1 MHLVALAFL
10 GGILLVQQMPA
21 LPSLWWSVLLFPLA
35 VVAWRRPFWLTA
47 LFFVAGIVWVSF
59 RAGLILDD
67 NLPTALEGKDLLVEG
82 RIADIPQ
89 QTSFGER
96 FALDVTRA
104 VFEGKPVHLPGHILL
119 NSQDDTFH
127 PRAGESWRLLVRVN
141 RPHGYQNPGGFD
153 YEAHLFRNQWRAKG
167 YVRPDT
173 APQLL
178 DSGTGGYA
186 INRLRQDLG
195 EHIRALLP
203 DNAYAGM
210 VAALANGD
218 SRGVTAEQW
227 RVFRRTG
234 TLHLV
239 AISGLHI
246 TLIGGIVFF
255 IARWLWAL
263 PGITVLRLPA
273 PMFGAIAA
281 LLAASGYAALAGFA
295 VPAQRALI
303 MLAVAMSGILLRR
316 RFAPTQLLAVALLLV
331 LIYDPLA
338 VMAAGLWLSFAAV
351 AVILFAMQGDRQQ
364 TSLWRKWGYLQW
376 AIALGMLPITLAMF
390 QQVSVVAPLAN
401 MLAVPVFDLLA
412 VPLTLTGVVAF
423 SALPDSVAGV
433 FFHAAAWLLQALWQV
448 LEFFARLDFTQWVQP
463 APAPWTLLCA
473 LLGVALLLAPR
484 GWPARWVGVIWLMP
498 VLLVRPPGPGPGEL
512 WFTLLDVGQ
521 GLSAVVRTQTH
532 ALVFDTGPRFGET
545 FDTGGSVVVPY
556 LRAMDVSRIDTMI
569 ISHGDIDHIG
579 GAQSVLAELPVST
592 VLSSVP
598 ERLAQAQ
605 PCRVGQAWQWDGV
618 EFTMLNPEEGVVSG
632 RANNASCVL
641 RVRSRYGSVLLPADI
656 EAKAERRLVDRYGK
670 ELRADILVAPHHGSK
685 TSSTTEF
692 IGAVAPRYVLFP
704 VGYRN
709 RYHHPNRDV
718 AGRYASLDIAA
729 LDSPTSGAVEFRLRE
744 AGMELAPYRAR
755 HKRYWYAD

>member
-1 MHLVALAFL
+1 MHLIALAFL
-10 GGILLVQQMPA
+10 GGILLVQQLPA
-21 LPSLWWSVLLFPLA
+21 LPSLWWSLLLVPLA
-35 VVAWRRPFWLTA
+35 AVAWRRPFWLTA
-47 LFFVAGIVWVSF
+47 FFFVAGILWISF
-59 RAGLILDD
+59 RAGSILDE
-67 NLPTALEGKDLLVEG
+67 NLPPALEGKNLLVEG

-89 QTSFGER
+89 QTGFGER
-96 FALDVTRA
+96 FALDVTHA
-104 VFEGKPVHLPGHILL
+104 VFDGAPVRIPRHILL
-119 NSQDDTFH
+119 NSQDGIFH

-167 YVRPDT
+167 YVRQEAP
-173 APQLL
+173 PQLL

-195 EHIRALLP
+195 ERIRALLP

-218 SRGVTAEQW
+218 SRGVSAEQW

-255 IARWLWAL
+255 FARWLWAL
-263 PGITVLRLPA
+263 PGVTVLRLPA

-281 LLAASGYAALAGFA
+281 LIAASGYAALAGFA

-316 RFAPTQLLAVALLLV
+316 RFPPTQLLAVALWLV

-338 VMAAGLWLSFAAV
+338 VMAAGFWLSFAAV

-376 AIALGMLPITLAMF
+376 AIALGMLPITLVMF

-412 VPLTLTGVVAF
+412 VPLTLTGVAAF
-423 SALPDSVAGV
+423 SVLPDAVAGF

-484 GWPARWVGVIWLMP
+484 GWPARWAGAIWLMP

-521 GLSAVVRTQTH
+521 GLSAVVRTQAHT
-532 ALVFDTGPRFGET
+532 LVFDTGPRFGET
-545 FDTGGSVVVPY
+545 FDTGESVAVPY
-556 LRAMDVSRIDTMI
+556 LRAVDASRIDTLI

-579 GAQSVLAELPVST
+579 GARSVLAGLPVGNI
-592 VLSSVP
+592 LSSVP

-605 PCRVGQAWQWDGV
+605 PCQAGQAWQWDGV
-618 EFTMLNPEEGVVSG
+618 EFAMLNPEEGVVSG
-632 RANNASCVL
+632 RGNNASCVL
-641 RVRSRYGSVLLPADI
+641 QVRSRYGSVLLPADI
-656 EAKAERRLVDRYGK
+656 EAKAERRLIDRYGK
-670 ELRADILVAPHHGSK
+670 GLRADILVAPHHGSK
-685 TSSTTEF
+685 TSSTLEF
-692 IGAVAPRYVLFP
+692 IEAVAPRYVLFP

-709 RYHHPNRDV
+709 RYHHPNPAV
-718 AGRYASLDIAA
+718 ASRYASLDITA
-729 LDSPTSGAVEFRLRE
+729 LDSPTSGAVEFRMRE
-744 AGMELAPYRAR
+744 AGMEMVPYRVR
-755 HKRYWYAD
+755 HKRYWYTD